1 MKLFSL
7 NSQENTFYDI
17 FAAFVWLTGIKEIEH

>member
-7 NSQENTFYDI
+7 HSQKKIFYDI
-17 FAAFVWLTGIKEIEH
+17 FVAFVWLTGIKEIEH